1 MNILGKNATSGFAN
15 GPSGRLSALPDGTEP
30 DGSMKS
36 VLAGKRTTE
45 TDFPETRFRAAPK
58 SRPEGSRFIA
68 AHFVCG
74 SRRTS
79 RPGAYAPLPATAG
92 KRLSL
97 QTFGPLPEALFVG
110 AVEQSSLLPVRSG
123 MGFSQGLRAMG
134 DAAPSR
140 RGERD
145 DRLALQ
151 VVAFDERVDD
161 PGREVPPDRIADEN
175 RVVVLR
181 VRLSAADGRT
191 GLRIV
196 HFRGAARP
204 LVVPVEVVGRVGPGR
219 DDRVKRASRGFGQP
233 FGGAR
238 RRAGRRE
245 IGYQD
250 SVVGCFLV
258 HVLSLLCACRG
269 GDPRCRR
276 QRE

>member
-15 GPSGRLSALPDGTEP
+15 GPSGRLSVLPDGTEP

-36 VLAGKRTTE
+36 VLAGKRTAE

-58 SRPEGSRFIA
+58 SRPEGPRFIA
-68 AHFVCG
+68 THFVCG
-74 SRRTS
+74 SRRAS

-151 VVAFDERVDD
+151 VVVFDERVDD

-181 VRLSAADGRT
+181 VRM
-191 GLRIV
+191 
-196 HFRGAARP
+196 
-204 LVVPVEVVGRVGPGR
+204 
-219 DDRVKRASRGFGQP
+219 
-233 FGGAR
+233 
-238 RRAGRRE
+238 AGRACGSFISAELR
-245 IGYQD
+245 D
-250 SVVGCFLV
+250 R
-258 HVLSLLCACRG
+258 LSCQSRSSG
-269 GDPRCRR
+269 V
-276 QRE
+276 